1 LTGLTYGRER
11 NKISIR
17 KAFSPAFGG
26 NYRIHVMVRLRFSL
40 EL

>member
-1 LTGLTYGRER
+1 LTGLAYGREG
-11 NKISIR
+11 NNISIR
-17 KAFSPAFGG
+17 KALSPAVGR